1 MAGGG
6 SDLQS
11 PKKRKR
17 EHAEGKTKAKPRT
30 QVKGGVDGAKRK
42 KHTGA
47 GGYAA
52 HGGAV
57 EAVAKKRPATPREQR
72 LAAKEMSEARKMK
85 RKRHYSLEKELAKLW
100 EKMRCHDVSKEE
112 RSKVVSEAIRKMD
125 GKYLDIAGSHVTAR
139 VLQTCV
145 KWCSQSERDAI
156 FDELQP
162 HLLTLSRK
170 KYAVFLVKKL
180 IELATKKQFAS
191 FISSLHGHVAKLL
204 PHSIGAAVVDYAF
217 QRATQPQK
225 RQLLLEL
232 YSTELQLFK
241 DLTVQSSFSLLET
254 ISKLGLQKSSVLQ
267 YMTIVIQKILEK
279 GTVEYSIVHT
289 AILEYFTI
297 ADKAS
302 ASDVIRQ
309 LIPLLTQGASI
320 IDGDEPSIAPELP
333 KKTKAKKKRSSE
345 PLIVRIMQK
354 REGLK
359 LGISCLKH
367 GSAKDRKKIIKSLKG
382 HIMKLALNDFGCLF
396 LISIISIVDDTKLV
410 SKIVIQELAKHL
422 KELIFDKNGR
432 RPLLQ
437 LLHPLCSRY
446 LSPTDL
452 ACLSYNV
459 PSLSSREASESTTE
473 VMSENKVDAVTDKDP
488 NGLEGTQ
495 NVSESKK
502 DPSQRRHELLIKSE
516 LAEAL
521 VQSCIENVG
530 ELLRSNFGKELLCEV
545 IFYVMSHADNE
556 ICSIDWFSY
565 QLSHSTSF
573 SIMSLILN
581 VFQHGINTS
590 SMVAVGGK
598 DNVLDGVTDRIH
610 MLHDAIASDAAQP
623 KTEDIEHAF
632 ENFFSSRV
640 IRRMIIDCP
649 AFAITL
655 WRKALQ
661 GKYKIWAEGHS
672 SKVVAAFMESPNSE
686 VRDLAK
692 PKLQPLIDSGIL
704 KVPDHKDVEK

>member
-1 MAGGG
+1 MVGGGG
-6 SDLQS
+6 SELQS

-17 EHAEGKTKAKPRT
+17 EHAEGKTKPRP
-30 QVKGGVDGAKRK
+30 QVKGGGHGAKRK
-42 KHTGA
+42 KHSGA
-47 GGYAA
+47 GGYAD
-52 HGGAV
+52 HGGGAG
-57 EAVAKKRPATPREQR
+57 EAVAKKKRPVTPKEKR
-72 LAAKEMSEARKMK
+72 LAAKEMSEARKRK
-85 RKRHYSLEKELAKLW
+85 RKRHYSLEKELTKLW

-139 VLQTCV
+139 ILQTCV

-156 FDELQP
+156 FDDLQP

-180 IELATKKQFAS
+180 IELATKNQFAS

-204 PHSIGAAVVDYAF
+204 PHTIGAAVVDYAY

-241 DLTVQSSFSLLET
+241 DLTVQSSCSVLET

-267 YMTIVIQKILEK
+267 YMTIEIQKILEK

-297 ADKAS
+297 ADKTS
-302 ASDVIRQ
+302 ALDVICQ

-320 IDGDEPSIAPELP
+320 IDGDEPSITSELP
-333 KKTKAKKKRSSE
+333 KKTKAKKKRLSE
-345 PLIVRIMQK
+345 PLIVRIMQT

-359 LGISCLKH
+359 LAISCLKH

-396 LISIISIVDDTKLV
+396 LINIISIVDDTKLV
-410 SKIVIQELAKHL
+410 SKIVIQELAKNL
-422 KELIFDKNGR
+422 KQLIFDKNGR

-446 LSPTDL
+446 LSPVDL
-452 ACLSYNV
+452 ACLSYSV
-459 PSLSSREASESTTE
+459 PSLSSRKDEALESATE
-473 VMSENKVDAVTDKDP
+473 VTSENKVDAVTDKEPD
-488 NGLEGTQ
+488 GLEGMQ
-495 NVSESKK
+495 IVSESKK

-521 VQSCIENVG
+521 VQSCMENVG
-530 ELLRSNFGKELLCEV
+530 ELLRTNFGKEVLYE
-545 IFYVMSHADNE
+545 
-556 ICSIDWFSY
+556 
-565 QLSHSTSF
+565 
-573 SIMSLILN
+573 
-581 VFQHGINTS
+581 
-590 SMVAVGGK
+590 VAVGGK
-598 DNVLDGVTDRIH
+598 DNVLEGITDKIH
-610 MLHDAIASDAAQP
+610 KLHDAIASDAAQP

-649 AFAITL
+649 AFAVTL
-655 WRKALQ
+655 WRKALK
-661 GKYKIWAEGHS
+661 GKCKIWAEGHS
-672 SKVVAAFMESPNSE
+672 SKVVAAFLESPSTE
-686 VRDLAK
+686 VKDLAK
-692 PKLQPLIDSGIL
+692 RELQPLIDTGIL
-704 KVPDHKDVEK
+704 KVPDHKAMEK

>member
-17 EHAEGKTKAKPRT
+17 EHAEGKTKPRP
-30 QVKGGVDGAKRK
+30 QVKGGGDGEKRK
-42 KHTGA
+42 KHSGTGGHA
-47 GGYAA
+47 T
-52 HGGAV
+52 HGGAG
-57 EAVAKKRPATPREQR
+57 EAAAKKQQPVTPREKR

-85 RKRHYSLEKELAKLW
+85 RKRHYSLEKELTKLW

-112 RSKVVSEAIRKMD
+112 RSKLVTQALQKMD

-204 PHSIGAAVVDYAF
+204 PHTIGAAVVDYAF
-217 QRATQPQK
+217 HRATQPQK

-241 DLTVQSSFSLLET
+241 DLTAQSSYSVLET

-267 YMTIVIQKILEK
+267 YMTIEIQKILEK

-297 ADKAS
+297 ADKSS

-320 IDGDEPSIAPELP
+320 IDGDEPSIATELP
-333 KKTKAKKKRSSE
+333 KKTKAKKKRLSE
-345 PLIVRIMQK
+345 PLIVRIMQT

-359 LGISCLKH
+359 LAISCLKH

-452 ACLSYNV
+452 ACLNYNV
-459 PSLSSREASESTTE
+459 PSLSPREVEASGGTE
-473 VMSENKVDAVTDKDP
+473 VASENKADAMTDKETD
-488 NGLEGTQ
+488 GLEATQ
-495 NVSESKK
+495 TVSESKK
-502 DPSQRRHELLIKSE
+502 DPSQRRHELLIKSD

-530 ELLRSNFGKELLCEV
+530 ELLRTNFGKELLYE
-545 IFYVMSHADNE
+545 
-556 ICSIDWFSY
+556 
-565 QLSHSTSF
+565 
-573 SIMSLILN
+573 
-581 VFQHGINTS
+581 
-590 SMVAVGGK
+590 VAVGGK
-598 DNVLDGVTDRIH
+598 DNVLEGVTDRIH
-610 MLHDAIASDAAQP
+610 ILHDAIASDAAQP

-649 AFAITL
+649 PFAVTL
-655 WRKALQ
+655 WRKALE
-661 GKYKIWAEGHS
+661 GKCKIWAEGHS
-672 SKVVAAFMESPNSE
+672 SKVVAAFLESPSSE
-686 VRDLAK
+686 VKDLAK
-692 PKLQPLIDSGIL
+692 PELQPLIDTGIL
-704 KVPDHKDVEK
+704 KVPDQKAVEK

>member
-17 EHAEGKTKAKPRT
+17 EHAEGKTKPRP
-30 QVKGGVDGAKRK
+30 QVKGGGDGAKRK
-42 KHTGA
+42 KHAGA

-52 HGGAV
+52 HGGAG
-57 EAVAKKRPATPREQR
+57 EAVAKKKQPVTPREKR

-85 RKRHYSLEKELAKLW
+85 RKRHYSLEKELTKLW

-112 RSKVVSEAIRKMD
+112 RSKHLSRLVSQAIRKMD

-145 KWCSQSERDAI
+145 KWCSQPERDAI
-156 FDELQP
+156 FVDLQP

-180 IELATKKQFAS
+180 IELATKKQFAG
-191 FISSLHGHVAKLL
+191 FISSLHGHIAKLL
-204 PHSIGAAVVDYAF
+204 PHTIGAAVVDYAF

-225 RQLLLEL
+225 RQMLLEL

-241 DLTVQSSFSLLET
+241 DLTVQSSCSLLET

-267 YMTIVIQKILEK
+267 YMTIVLQKILEK

-297 ADKAS
+297 ADKTS
-302 ASDVIRQ
+302 ALDVIRQ

-333 KKTKAKKKRSSE
+333 KKTKAKKKRLSE
-345 PLIVRIMQK
+345 PLIVRIMQT

-359 LGISCLKH
+359 LAISCLKH

-396 LISIISIVDDTKLV
+396 LINIISIVDDTKLV

-422 KELIFDKNGR
+422 KQLIFDKNGR

-446 LSPTDL
+446 LPPADL
-452 ACLSYNV
+452 AFQG
-459 PSLSSREASESTTE
+459 EASESGTE
-473 VMSENKVDAVTDKDP
+473 VISEKKVDAVTDKESD
-488 NGLEGTQ
+488 GLEGMPI
-495 NVSESKK
+495 VSESKK

-530 ELLRSNFGKELLCEV
+530 ELLRTNLGKDLLYE
-545 IFYVMSHADNE
+545 
-556 ICSIDWFSY
+556 
-565 QLSHSTSF
+565 
-573 SIMSLILN
+573 
-581 VFQHGINTS
+581 
-590 SMVAVGGK
+590 VAVGGK
-598 DNVLDGVTDRIH
+598 DNVLEGAIDRIQ

-632 ENFFSSRV
+632 ENYFSSRV
-640 IRRMIIDCP
+640 IRKMIIDCP
-649 AFAITL
+649 AFAVTL
-655 WRKALQ
+655 WRKALK
-661 GKYKIWAEGHS
+661 GKCKIWAEGHS
-672 SKVVAAFMESPNSE
+672 SKVVAAFLESPSSE

-692 PKLQPLIDSGIL
+692 PELQPLVDTGVL
-704 KVPDHKDVEK
+704 KVPDHKAVEK

>member
-17 EHAEGKTKAKPRT
+17 EHAEGKTKPRT
-30 QVKGGVDGAKRK
+30 QVKGGGDGEKRK
-42 KHTGA
+42 KHSGTGGHA
-47 GGYAA
+47 P
-52 HGGAV
+52 HGGAGEV
-57 EAVAKKRPATPREQR
+57 AAKKKQPVTPREKR

-85 RKRHYSLEKELAKLW
+85 RKRHYSLEKELTKLW

-112 RSKVVSEAIRKMD
+112 RSKLVTLALQKMN

-156 FDELQP
+156 FDDLQP

-204 PHSIGAAVVDYAF
+204 PHTIGAAVVDYAYHW
-217 QRATQPQK
+217 ATQPQK

-241 DLTVQSSFSLLET
+241 DLTAQSSCSVLET

-267 YMTIVIQKILEK
+267 YMTIEIQKILEK

-297 ADKAS
+297 ADKSS

-320 IDGDEPSIAPELP
+320 IDGDEPSIATELP
-333 KKTKAKKKRSSE
+333 KKTKAKKKRLSE
-345 PLIVRIMQK
+345 PLIARIMQT

-359 LGISCLKH
+359 LAISCLKH

-452 ACLSYNV
+452 ACLSYSV
-459 PSLSSREASESTTE
+459 PSLSPGEVEASEGATE
-473 VMSENKVDAVTDKDP
+473 VVSENKVDVMTDKEPD
-488 NGLEGTQ
+488 GLEATQ
-495 NVSESKK
+495 TVSESKK
-502 DPSQRRHELLIKSE
+502 DPSQRRHELLIKSD

-530 ELLRSNFGKELLCEV
+530 ELLRTNFGKELLYE
-545 IFYVMSHADNE
+545 
-556 ICSIDWFSY
+556 
-565 QLSHSTSF
+565 
-573 SIMSLILN
+573 
-581 VFQHGINTS
+581 
-590 SMVAVGGK
+590 VAVGGK
-598 DNVLDGVTDRIH
+598 DNVLEGVTDRIH
-610 MLHDAIASDAAQP
+610 VLHDAIASDAAQP

-632 ENFFSSRV
+632 ENYFCSRV

-649 AFAITL
+649 SFAVTL
-655 WRKALQ
+655 WRKALE
-661 GKYKIWAEGHS
+661 GKCKIWAEGHS
-672 SKVVAAFMESPNSE
+672 SKVVAAFLESPSPE

-692 PKLQPLIDSGIL
+692 PELQPLIDTGIL
-704 KVPDHKDVEK
+704 KVADNKGSEK